1 MRVFLTGAT
10 GLIGS
15 AIVPELL
22 HAGHRVLGL
31 TRSEAGANSLQTAGA
46 DVHQGDLKDIES
58 LRNGA
63 AQSDA
68 VIHCAFNHDAT
79 NWKESSEEEKR
90 AIAALGTSLAGSD
103 RLLIVSA
110 GLGLPSEIRP
120 VTEDVDPPAE
130 SSVPRSPELTA
141 QELISQGVAVNVVR
155 LPQVHNTLKQG
166 LVTFLI
172 AIAREKGVSAYI
184 GEGLNRWPAA
194 HVIDVAHLYRLAL
207 EKHKAGARYHAV
219 AEEGVALRDIA
230 EAIGRGLGLPV
241 VSISQEKADA
251 HFGFYAK
258 YAGVD
263 LSASSAV
270 TQQRLGWY
278 PVGPGLIQD
287 LNEMRYSQN

>member
-31 TRSEAGANSLQTAGA
+31 TRSDAGANFLRTAGA

-141 QELISQGVAVNVVR
+141 QALISQGVAVNVVR
-155 LPQVHNTLKQG
+155 LSQVHNTLKQG

-194 HVIDVAHLYRLAL
+194 HVLDVAHLYRLAL

-241 VSISQEKADA
+241 VSISQEKAAA

-258 YAGVD
+258 YAGLD

-270 TQQRLGWY
+270 TQRRLGWH
-278 PVGPGLIQD
+278 PVGPGLIED